1 MILVSLPQEE
11 HIFFKAKSAIKTQP
25 LASSTTIDY
34 YYSGENVHYDQVLE
48 KMDTNG

>member
-11 HIFFKAKSAIKTQP
+11 HIFKAKSAIKTQP
-25 LASSTTIDY
+25 LASATTIDY
-34 YYSGENVHYDQVLE
+34 YYSGENVHYDQILE